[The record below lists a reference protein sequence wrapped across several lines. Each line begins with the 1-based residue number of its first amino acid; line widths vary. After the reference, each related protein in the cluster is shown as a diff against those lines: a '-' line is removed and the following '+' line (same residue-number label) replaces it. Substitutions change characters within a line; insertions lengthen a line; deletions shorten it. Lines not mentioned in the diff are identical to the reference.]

1 MSLNRS
7 LIAPT
12 FHPPLEQ
19 ALKHKLARRQE
30 RSGSLG
36 ELEPL
41 AVRLGLIRN
50 TLKPRLHDP
59 QLVGFTAD
67 HGLAVDGITTPTG
80 EPTLA
85 LVNSIVSVRT
95 PLAVFARIQGLSF
108 TVIDCGM
115 ADPPPRHP
123 MVQAR
128 KIAHGTRNTR
138 VGMAMT
144 LDQAQAAIRAGMEI
158 ADTLPGNVL
167 ACAGLG
173 EGSEE
178 SAALVISRLAG
189 LPVRDLV
196 VSGPDMS
203 PDLLAHLMV
212 VLEGAQGRHKTVGD
226 PVETLAALGGFE
238 IAMMAGAM
246 LVAAGKRHVIVVDG
260 LPACAALMVAARI
273 AAPVTDYCIFA
284 RSHSRQGLS
293 VALQQ
298 LKAGPLLELGLE
310 SLDGTGA
317 ALAWPLVNA
326 AGALLTEVAEG
337 EDPGPT
343 QPAPLT

>member
-19 ALKHKLARRQE
+19 ALKQKLARRQE
-30 RSGSLG
+30 RAGSLG

-59 QLVGFTAD
+59 QLVVFAAD

-85 LVNSIVSVRT
+85 QIQGIVSVRT
-95 PLAVFARIQGLSF
+95 PLAVFARIQGMNF
-108 TVIDCGM
+108 AVVDAGM
-115 ADPPPRHP
+115 ADPTPRHP
-123 MVQAR
+123 MVLAR

-138 VGMAMT
+138 VSMAMT

-189 LPVRDLV
+189 LPVRDLIL
-196 VSGPDMS
+196 SGPNMN

-212 VLEGAQGRHKTVGD
+212 VLEGAQGRHKTAGD

-238 IAMMAGAM
+238 IAMMVGAM
-246 LVAAGKRHVIVVDG
+246 LVAAGKRHVIIVDG
-260 LPACAALMVAARI
+260 LPACAALMVASRI

-293 VALQQ
+293 LALQQ
-298 LKAGPLLELGLE
+298 FKAGPLLELGLE
-310 SLDGTGA
+310 SLDGSGA

-343 QPAPLT
+343 QPAPL